1 MVYVALNSQAI
12 VPPGLHQPPFKMNIF
27 WEEPISSH
35 ANLGGICTRVSNLTF
50 AQDIVSCRDQH
61 RPERSC
67 QAPLQKDQVI
77 RNPME
82 RTELHPRSHRSTVS
96 QNHGKKMDAIFCNAQ
111 QSLQAPASSSLL
123 TLTHGSLMQ
132 LEGLRKP
139 TVCQIRTQRLQS
151 LRTKGQK

>member
-111 QSLQAPASSSLL
+111 RLL
-123 TLTHGSLMQ
+123 TLTHGSLIQ
-132 LEGLRKP
+132 GLRKP

>member
-27 WEEPISSH
+27 WEEPISSY

-111 QSLQAPASSSLL
+111 RLL
-123 TLTHGSLMQ
+123 TLTHGSLIQ
-132 LEGLRKP
+132 GLRKP

>member
-111 QSLQAPASSSLL
+111 RLL
-123 TLTHGSLMQ
+123 TLTNGSLIQ
-132 LEGLRKP
+132 GLRKP